1 MRNTQKRNNELNM
14 EYIMSR
20 KFIVDFLE
28 TIEQPLNENEIKK
41 ILEGSKY
48 LNEYLELQKEKYGV
62 WSKKA
67 SHFF

>member
-14 EYIMSR
+14 EYLMSR
-20 KFIVDFLE
+20 QFIVNFLE
-28 TIEQPLNENEIKK
+28 TIEQPLQESEIKK

-62 WSKKA
+62 
-67 SHFF
+67 

>member
-62 WSKKA
+62 
-67 SHFF
+67 

>member
-1 MRNTQKRNNELNM
+1 
-14 EYIMSR
+14 MSR
-20 KFIVDFLE
+20 QFIVNFLE

-62 WSKKA
+62 
-67 SHFF
+67 